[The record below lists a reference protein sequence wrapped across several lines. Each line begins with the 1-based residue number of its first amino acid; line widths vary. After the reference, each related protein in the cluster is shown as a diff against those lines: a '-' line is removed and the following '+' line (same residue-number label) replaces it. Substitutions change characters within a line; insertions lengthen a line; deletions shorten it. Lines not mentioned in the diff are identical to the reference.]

1 MKTQFKLLYLAAS
14 LSATGAIAA
23 TTTDTLTEGDILFGV
38 YASGGVG
45 STQNL
50 IVNLGGFQQFDNR
63 DNQTT
68 QLSSTILADIA
79 STFGSSWNSRTDL
92 TWVVAGATF
101 AQSVDGLTRNSIFA
115 SSPRMDVSDQPASI
129 SAGSNGTQA
138 PIVNSFASVGNT
150 YNNASII
157 GSGTVTVVVDGSDV
171 DSLNSRLTSTSAPQ
185 FGTNNVNDTT
195 GSNVSDFYALV
206 PTSGGV
212 APTGNAS
219 AYTRGTNY
227 LGYFTL
233 SSTGLSYT
241 AAVPETSSFAFVGGL
256 AVLGSAL
263 LRRRRNRVA

>member
-1 MKTQFKLLYLAAS
+1 MKTQFKLLCLAAS

-23 TTTDTLTEGDILFGV
+23 TTTDTLTEGDVLFGV
-38 YASGGVG
+38 YASSGVG
-45 STQNL
+45 ATQNL

-68 QLSSTILADIA
+68 QLSANILADIS

-92 TWVVAGATF
+92 TWVVAGATLG
-101 AQSVDGLTRNSIFA
+101 QSVDGLTRNTIFA
-115 SSPRMDVSDQPASI
+115 TSPRFDASDAPVSI
-129 SAGSNGTQA
+129 TGGSSGTQA
-138 PIVNSFASVGNT
+138 SIANAIASVGNT
-150 YNNASII
+150 YNSATTI
-157 GSGTVTVVVDGSDV
+157 GSGTVTAVVDGADV
-171 DSLNSRLTSTSAPQ
+171 DSLNSRLTLTSSAM
-185 FGTNNVNDTT
+185 FGPYNVNDTT

-219 AYTRGTNY
+219 TYSRGTNY

-233 SSTGLSYT
+233 DSSGLSFT
-241 AAVPETSSFAFVGGL
+241 SAIPETSSFAFVGGL

>member
-1 MKTQFKLLYLAAS
+1 MKTQFKLLCLAAS

-23 TTTDTLTEGDILFGV
+23 TTTDTLSAGDILFGV

-92 TWVVAGATF
+92 TWVVAGACI
-101 AQSVDGLTRNSIFA
+101 AESVDGLTRNTIFA
-115 SSPRMDVSDQPASI
+115 TSPRMDVSDQPASI
-129 SAGSNGTQA
+129 SAGSNGTQG
-138 PIVNSFASVGNT
+138 PIANSFASVGNT
-150 YNNASII
+150 YNNASTI
-157 GSGTVTVVVDGSDV
+157 GSGTVTVVVDGNDE
-171 DSLNSRLTSTSAPQ
+171 DSLNSRLTSTSAAQ

-233 SSTGLSYT
+233 NSTGLSYT
-241 AAVPETSSFAFVGGL
+241 AVPETSSFAFVGGL